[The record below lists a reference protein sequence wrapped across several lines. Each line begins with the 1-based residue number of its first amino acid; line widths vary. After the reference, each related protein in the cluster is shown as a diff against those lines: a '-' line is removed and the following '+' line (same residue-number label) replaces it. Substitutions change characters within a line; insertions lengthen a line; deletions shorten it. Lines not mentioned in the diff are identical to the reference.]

1 MALKPVAQAA
11 HKLKLAT
18 TAGEDWTVLWSY
30 KSPWDIDSLA
40 KRRAGAKPYLVNH
53 LPGTIQ
59 LVSKGHLVK
68 FSAKPAARLPR
79 IFGAITPQ
87 FHVL

>member
-53 LPGTIQ
+53 LSGTI
-59 LVSKGHLVK
+59 K
-68 FSAKPAARLPR
+68 
-79 IFGAITPQ
+79 GAIFDSMDPRAP
-87 FHVL
+87 LLRCW